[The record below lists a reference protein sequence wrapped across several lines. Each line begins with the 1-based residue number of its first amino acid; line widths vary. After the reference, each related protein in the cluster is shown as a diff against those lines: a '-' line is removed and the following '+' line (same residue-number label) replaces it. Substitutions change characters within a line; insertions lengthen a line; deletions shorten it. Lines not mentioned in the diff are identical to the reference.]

1 MKGPILPLSA
11 KTGSPHPLPSK
22 DRHAWDSCSLSLQ
35 VPLTQAA
42 LLSTVTGG
50 SGLHSPCLRRTHQVF
65 ISLVQLS
72 PCLAPDPPH
81 SVEFINIVSLLPFSA
96 LPAFLVSYCLSK
108 LGTAVAI

>member
-22 DRHAWDSCSLSLQ
+22 DRHAWDSFSLSLQ
-35 VPLTQAA
+35 VLLAQAA

-50 SGLHSPCLRRTHQVF
+50 SGLHGPWLRRTHQVF
-65 ISLVQLS
+65 ISLMQLS

-81 SVEFINIVSLLPFSA
+81 SVEFINIKRLLHFSA
-96 LPAFLVSYCLSK
+96 LPAFLFSYSLSK
-108 LGTAVAI
+108 LGAAVAI